1 MTAYGMTTGYYYL
14 EPHSEFGI
22 YRLDIERV
30 TPKSFDCFIEKYL
43 PNDTWRPLPIAEQK
57 FYFSKGLNGISYP
70 NLKIPLLEGEYLQ
83 ISNDK
88 NWYYNEMVYDES
100 DFMEIAQEHEIL
112 I

>member
-1 MTAYGMTTGYYYL
+1 
-14 EPHSEFGI
+14 
-22 YRLDIERV
+22 
-30 TPKSFDCFIEKYL
+30 
-43 PNDTWRPLPIAEQK
+43 
-57 FYFSKGLNGISYP
+57 P